1 MTKFENIISTA
12 IKDSVSD
19 LYITGGHP
27 MVSRIQGS
35 IQFHDAVKWSH
46 QEVDDLVRSILIP
59 RYLEVLRIRKSVDVC
74 AVRMRRPPPGQY
86 LCNDA
91 WVEPGHPHSSGTH
104 PDDRRTQSPSLLE

>member
-46 QEVDDLVRSILIP
+46 QEVDNLV
-59 RYLEVLRIRKSVDVC
+59 
-74 AVRMRRPPPGQY
+74 
-86 LCNDA
+86 
-91 WVEPGHPHSSGTH
+91 HPS
-104 PDDRRTQSPSLLE
+104 